1 MPGNASP
8 RTLTATSSVSL
19 YLLLEPLQPQA
30 QDVPVRLG
38 VLPVLPAARGL
49 GLGHRPAL
57 LRLPAR
63 RLRLL
68 RLAGA
73 QRRPLLALVQP
84 LLQLTVVL
92 VAAVD
97 VVVVEVEV
105 TVVVQWKVKAS

>member
-1 MPGNASP
+1 LGLPGNARP
-8 RTLTATSSVSL
+8 RTLTTTSSVSL

-63 RLRLL
+63 RLCLL

-84 LLQLTVVL
+84 LLQLAVVM
-92 VAAVD
+92 
-97 VVVVEVEV
+97 VVVMVEV
-105 TVVVQWKVKAS
+105 VVVQWKVKAS